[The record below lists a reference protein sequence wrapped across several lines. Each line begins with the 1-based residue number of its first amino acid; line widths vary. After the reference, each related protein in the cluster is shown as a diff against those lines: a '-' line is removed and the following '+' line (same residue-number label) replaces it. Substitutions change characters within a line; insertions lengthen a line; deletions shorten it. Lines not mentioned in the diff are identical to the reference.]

1 MPNIFNDL
9 LRSTA
14 MDIASKAKDATSWYQ
29 NSIENI
35 NKKEKRTDPNKIFT
49 NTSSPEIGSMYL
61 FVYDA
66 KHKATLPFY
75 DMYPLAFPIEMYR
88 DGFLG
93 INLHYLPPMARVSL
107 MKALVDIR
115 NNNKYN
121 QTTKLNI
128 SYELLS
134 RYSNQFK
141 GVNNCIKRYLFA
153 HVRSGFKYVN
163 PSDWE
168 KAALLPL
175 QRWSIDRKSTRL
187 NSSHT

>member
-1 MPNIFNDL
+1 MPNVFNDL
-9 LRSTA
+9 LRGTA
-14 MDIASKAKDATSWYQ
+14 IEIASKAKEATDWYTD
-29 NSIENI
+29 SIENM

-49 NTSSPEIGSMYL
+49 NMSSPEIGSMYL
-61 FVYDA
+61 FVYDP
-66 KHKATLPFY
+66 KYKATLPFY
-75 DMYPLAFPIEMYR
+75 DMYPLVFPIEMYR

-93 INLHYLPPMARVSL
+93 INLHYLPPLARLSL
-107 MKALVDIR
+107 MKSLNDIR

-134 RYSNQFK
+134 RYSSQFK
-141 GVNNCIKRYLFA
+141 GASSCIKKYLFA

-163 PSDWE
+163 PTDWE

-175 QRWSIDRKSTRL
+175 QRWSVNPNRRYSGTPPY
-187 NSSHT
+187 

>member
-1 MPNIFNDL
+1 MPNKFNDL

-14 MDIASKAKDATSWYQ
+14 MDIASKAKAALGWYKD
-29 NSIENI
+29 SIENI
-35 NKKEKRTDPNKIFT
+35 NKKEQKTDPNKIFK
-49 NTSSPEIGSMYL
+49 NVAAPEIGSMYL
-61 FVYDA
+61 FVYDP
-66 KHKATLPFY
+66 KYKATLPFY
-75 DMYPLAFPIEMYR
+75 DMYPLVFPIEMYR

-107 MKALVDIR
+107 MKSLSDIR

-141 GVNNCIKRYLFA
+141 GANNCIKRYLFA

-168 KAALLPL
+168 KAAVLPL
-175 QRWSIDRKSTRL
+175 QRWSVNTNKRYAGTPPY
-187 NSSHT
+187 

>member
-1 MPNIFNDL
+1 MPNIFDKL

-29 NSIENI
+29 DSIENM
-35 NKKEKRTDPNKIFT
+35 NKKEKRSDPNKIFT
-49 NTSSPEIGSMYL
+49 SVAAPQIGSMYL

-66 KHKATLPFY
+66 KYKDKLPFF
-75 DMYPLAFPIEMYR
+75 DMYPLVFPIEMYR

-93 INLHYLPPMARVSL
+93 INLHYLPPMARISL
-107 MKALVDIR
+107 MKSLYDIR

-121 QTTKLNI
+121 DTTKLNI
-128 SYELLS
+128 SYEILS
-134 RYSNQFK
+134 RYSNQFR
-141 GVNNCIKRYLFA
+141 GASNCIKKYLFS
-153 HVRSGFKYVN
+153 HVRSSFKYVN

-175 QRWSIDRKSTRL
+175 QRWSVNTNKRYAGSPPY
-187 NSSHT
+187 

>member
-14 MDIASKAKDATSWYQ
+14 MDIASKAKDALSWFKD
-29 NSIENI
+29 SIENI
-35 NKKEKRTDPNKIFT
+35 NKKEQKTDPNKIFK
-49 NTSSPEIGSMYL
+49 NVAAPEIGSMYL

-66 KHKATLPFY
+66 KHKAVLPFY
-75 DMYPLAFPIEMYR
+75 EMYPLVFPIEMHR

-107 MKALVDIR
+107 MRALVDIR

-134 RYSNQFK
+134 RYSNRFK
-141 GVNNCIKRYLFA
+141 GANNCIKRYLFA

-175 QRWSIDRKSTRL
+175 QRWSVNTNKKYTG
-187 NSSHT
+187 TPPY